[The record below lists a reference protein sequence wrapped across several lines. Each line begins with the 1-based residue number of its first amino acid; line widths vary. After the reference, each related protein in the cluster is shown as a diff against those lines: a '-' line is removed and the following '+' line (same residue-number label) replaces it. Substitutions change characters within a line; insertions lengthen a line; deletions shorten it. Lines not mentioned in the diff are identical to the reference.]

1 MQPLSPISVMVRIKT
16 KTQELHEVDLSRQLG
31 GLVKQNKRLK
41 SDLVKQAAEN
51 KKKDTQIEKGNSLI
65 KLCDTQIDNIIEKCE
80 AISRAKIELVRA
92 RSQGKLN
99 KNNE

>member
-92 RSQGKLN
+92 AQ
-99 KNNE
+99 

>member
-41 SDLVKQAAEN
+41 SDLVKQGAEN

>member
-1 MQPLSPISVMVRIKT
+1 
-16 KTQELHEVDLSRQLG
+16 
-31 GLVKQNKRLK
+31 VKQG
-41 SDLVKQAAEN
+41 AEN